1 MAAFSA
7 VRNRRNQKLR
17 EGFENFLARCLEN
30 SGGRREVELDVV
42 INMLDEND
50 VAIEQKELTIL
61 ERLGGK
67 NRKISR

>member
-17 EGFENFLARCLEN
+17 EGFEDFLARCVEGYEGRSEVQLDFVLKMLEN
-30 SGGRREVELDVV
+30 HDITVE
-42 INMLDEND
+42 
-50 VAIEQKELTIL
+50 AKELKIL
-61 ERLGGK
+61 KILGGK